1 MPDFPWDLLAPY
13 GVRAKNHPK
22 GAIDLSQG
30 TPVDPTPD
38 FIQKALQEAS
48 NAPGY
53 PVTTGSPELRRAIIT
68 YCRDQLGAAGEFDV
82 LPVIGSKEFVAWLP
96 FMLRSKKVLIPE
108 IAYPT
113 YRVGAIIAGAE
124 IKEVGIDATKWNT
137 DSGDL
142 IWVNTP
148 SNPTGRVH
156 SADEITAALAHR
168 SRGAIVAVDE
178 CYFSFGDSKKP
189 ISTFQLARGDNKN
202 FLTVHSLSK
211 RSNLAGYR
219 GAFVAG
225 DPALISRLL
234 ELRKH
239 AGMMAPAPVQHAVA
253 VALGDEVH
261 VQEQAMVYAARRK
274 RLAPALTSKGFA
286 VDFSDAGLYIWCS
299 NGEEDWAQVAWFA
312 ERGILVTPGNFYGKG
327 GARHIRIALTATDAK
342 IDEAIERILHS

>member
-1 MPDFPWDLLAPY
+1 MLAPY
-13 GVRAKNHPK
+13 GVTAKSHPQ
-22 GAIDLSQG
+22 GSIDLSQG

-38 FIQKALQEAS
+38 FIQRALQEAS

-53 PVTTGSPELRRAIIT
+53 PVTTGSPELRNAIIT
-68 YCRDQLGAAGEFDV
+68 YCRDQLGAKGDFDV
-82 LPVIGSKEFVAWLP
+82 LPVLGSKEFVAWLP
-96 FMLRSKKVLIPE
+96 FMLRSKKVLLPE

-113 YRVGAIIAGAE
+113 YRVGAIIAGAQIE
-124 IKEVGIDATKWNT
+124 EVGIEATRWNSQ
-137 DSGDL
+137 SGDL

-156 SADEITAALAHR
+156 SADEIASALEHR
-168 SRGAIVAVDE
+168 RRGAIVAVDE

-189 ISTFQLARGDNKN
+189 ISTFQLAQADNKN

-234 ELRKH
+234 EIRKH
-239 AGMMAPAPVQHAVA
+239 AGMMAPAPMQHAVA

-261 VQEQAMVYAARRK
+261 VQEQAKIYADRRR
-274 RLAPALTSKGFA
+274 RLAPALICAGFSI
-286 VDFSDAGLYIWCS
+286 DFSEAGLYIWCS
-299 NGEEDWAQVAWFA
+299 NGDEDWAQVAWFA
-312 ERGILVTPGNFYGKG
+312 DRGIVVTPGNFYGKG

-342 IDEAIERILHS
+342 IDEAIERILNS

>member
-1 MPDFPWDLLAPY
+1 MK
-13 GVRAKNHPK
+13 AKSHPR

-38 FIQKALQEAS
+38 FIQRALQEAS

-53 PVTTGSPELRRAIIT
+53 PVTTGSPELRAAITT
-68 YCRDQLGAAGEFDV
+68 YCRDVLGAVGDFDV

-124 IKEVGIDATKWNT
+124 IEEVGIDATQWK
-137 DSGDL
+137 SRPGDL

-156 SADEITAALAHR
+156 SVDEITAALAHR
-168 SRGAIVAVDE
+168 SSGAIVAVDE

-189 ISTFQLARGDNKN
+189 VSTLYVAGGDNKN
-202 FLTVHSLSK
+202 LLSVHSLSK

-225 DPALISRLL
+225 DPILISRLL

-239 AGMMAPAPVQHAVA
+239 AGMMVPAPMQHAVA
-253 VALGDEVH
+253 VALGDEAH
-261 VQEQAMVYAARRK
+261 VVQQAKVYAQRRK
-274 RLAPALTSKGFA
+274 RLAPALAKTGFSI
-286 VDFSDAGLYIWCS
+286 DLSEAGLYIWCS
-299 NGEEDWAQVAWFA
+299 NGGEDWSQVSWFA
-312 ERGILVTPGNFYGKG
+312 ERGIIVTPGNFYGKG

-342 IDEAIERILHS
+342 IDEAIARILDS